1 MEQGDLVQERYRLD
15 SPLGRGGMAAVWRAV
30 DQRLERPVAIKFL
43 APQFKED
50 PEFLVRFFAEA
61 QSVARISHPNV
72 VAVLDFGEFED
83 NPYLVME
90 YASGGSM
97 KELVGDPLEPELAG
111 RAVRD
116 AAFGAGA
123 AHALGIIHRD
133 IKPGNILITEDGMAK
148 IADFGIALT
157 AVSEKLTATGQ
168 VIGSPHYIAPEQAS
182 GRGARAESDVYA
194 LGVVM
199 YELLTGKPPF
209 DADNATAIAIAHV
222 DQEPEPP
229 SSHVGSLAPEID
241 ALVLRCLDKKPAARF
256 RNGDE
261 LAAALEEVFPS
272 LEPAVMGATV
282 VSRAAAGAAAAATA
296 GTVAAGTAVDEEI
309 ASEREDVVVTPG
321 PRRGRSVLVV
331 AGLIALAALAGAA
344 VWASA
349 QEDEDPTTRP
359 PVAEETESDD
369 EPIDEQR
376 KGRRTPRPTESDVE
390 GAVPVGTTPTPAPPG
405 DDSTE
410 DENDSSEEN
419 DSDDGDSGGG
429 GPVIVGGGG
438 GGGGGGN
445 GGGGGSPPPEPT
457 PSSEPSESP
466 EPTPSG

>member
-1 MEQGDLVQERYRLD
+1 MQEGDLVQERYRLD
-15 SPLGRGGMAAVWRAV
+15 SPLGRGGMAAVWRAM
-30 DQRLERPVAIKFL
+30 DERLERPVAIKFL

-61 QSVARISHPNV
+61 QSVAKISHPNV

-97 KELVGDPLEPELAG
+97 KELVGDPLELELAG

-116 AAFGAGA
+116 AALGAGA
-123 AHALGIIHRD
+123 AHALGITHRD
-133 IKPGNILITEDGMAK
+133 IKPGNILITDDGMAK
-148 IADFGIALT
+148 LADFGIALT

-168 VIGSPHYIAPEQAS
+168 VIGSPHYIAPEQAA

-229 SSHVGSLAPEID
+229 SSHVESIPPEVD
-241 ALVLRCLDKKPAARF
+241 ALVLRCLGKKPAARF
-256 RNGDE
+256 RNGNE

-272 LEPAVMGATV
+272 LEPGVMGGAVASVPVAGTEAATV
-282 VSRAAAGAAAAATA
+282 A
-296 GTVAAGTAVDEEI
+296 GTTVDDEI
-309 ASEREDVVVTPG
+309 TSEREVVVATPG
-321 PRRGRSVLVV
+321 PRRQRSVLVV
-331 AGLIALAALAGAA
+331 GGLIALAVLAGAA

-349 QEDEDPTTRP
+349 QEDDEPTVKP
-359 PVAEETESDD
+359 PVAEETDNEGTDD
-369 EPIDEQR
+369 EELTKR
-376 KGRRTPRPTESDVE
+376 RRTPSPTESDQE
-390 GAVPVGTTPTPAPPG
+390 GNVPVGTTPTPAPARDDPPEEAEDPPDDD
-405 DDSTE
+405 DDS
-410 DENDSSEEN
+410 D
-419 DSDDGDSGGG
+419 GG

-438 GGGGGGN
+438 GGGGNGGG

-457 PSSEPSESP
+457 PSSEPSDSP